1 MALVSPTPGLNT
13 LTEIKFVV
21 GLVAGFAWFTLV
33 ILGKLPVVDFQRM
46 LEVVIYGFSLHGLA
60 MNFLTQ
66 GATLSK
72 QSPAPQPENS

>member
-60 MNFLTQ
+60 MNFLDQ
-66 GATLSK
+66 GATLAK
-72 QSPAPQPENS
+72 QSTSQSENN